1 MDAPYPALRKEKSS
15 LPNPAPATSLAIAG
29 LVPLSTVD
37 WPGHMAAVVFLQGC
51 PWNCVYCHNPDLID
65 PHAPGTV
72 EWQEVTELLER
83 RHGLLDGLVF
93 SGGEPTR
100 QAALLDAARTVKNM
114 GFKIGLHTGGSY
126 PQRLAQLIPYLDWVG
141 FDIKAAY
148 PHYGAIVGT
157 GVEDQVGIVG
167 AACAQESLA
176 MLVDAGIDV
185 QARTTLHPGSIAI
198 ENLPSIVDML
208 HEAGVGSYRLQ
219 QARPEGAREVLDDGT
234 PMVYDAPGWDQTFAN
249 LAHTFNYG

>member
-1 MDAPYPALRKEKSS
+1 
-15 LPNPAPATSLAIAG
+15 
-29 LVPLSTVD
+29 
-37 WPGHMAAVVFLQGC
+37 
-51 PWNCVYCHNPDLID
+51 
-65 PHAPGTV
+65 
-72 EWQEVTELLER
+72 
-83 RHGLLDGLVF
+83 
-93 SGGEPTR
+93 
-100 QAALLDAARTVKNM
+100 
-114 GFKIGLHTGGSY
+114 
-126 PQRLAQLIPYLDWVG
+126 
-141 FDIKAAY
+141 
-148 PHYGAIVGT
+148 
-157 GVEDQVGIVG
+157 
-167 AACAQESLA
+167 

>member
-1 MDAPYPALRKEKSS
+1 M
-15 LPNPAPATSLAIAG
+15 
-29 LVPLSTVD
+29 
-37 WPGHMAAVVFLQGC
+37 
-51 PWNCVYCHNPDLID
+51 
-65 PHAPGTV
+65 

-167 AACAQESLA
+167 GRMRPRIARH
-176 MLVDAGIDV
+176 AGG
-185 QARTTLHPGSIAI
+185 RR
-198 ENLPSIVDML
+198 N
-208 HEAGVGSYRLQ
+208 
-219 QARPEGAREVLDDGT
+219 
-234 PMVYDAPGWDQTFAN
+234 
-249 LAHTFNYG
+249 